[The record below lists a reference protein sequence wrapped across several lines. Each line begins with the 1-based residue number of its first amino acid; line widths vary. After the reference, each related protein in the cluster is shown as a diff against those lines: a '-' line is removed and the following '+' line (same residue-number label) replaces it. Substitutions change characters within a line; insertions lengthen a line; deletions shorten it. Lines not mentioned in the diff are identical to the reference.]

1 MTERKNKEVK
11 EVVYDTVARHLGL
24 RRQELNEMTS
34 LDDPGAFYRIIVD
47 IEQQLGI
54 GTFEGDWCFEEGSLN
69 GLVDYYSDLVE
80 NHA

>member
-1 MTERKNKEVK
+1 MVK

-24 RRQELNEMTS
+24 SRQELNEMTL
-34 LDDPGAFYRIIVD
+34 LDDPGTFYRIIVD

-54 GTFEGDWCFEEGSLN
+54 GTFEGDWRFEEGSLS
-69 GLVDYYSDLVE
+69 GLVEYYSDLVE

>member
-1 MTERKNKEVK
+1 MVK
-11 EVVYDTVARHLGL
+11 EVVYGTVARHLGL
-24 RRQELNEMTS
+24 RRKELNEMTS

-80 NHA
+80 KHA